1 MNNIKYL
8 EITKMTK
15 LIKMTKITLNVLK
28 NLGLKMTQNDLEQL
42 KTA

>member
-1 MNNIKYL
+1 MNNIKGF
-8 EITKMTK
+8 EMIKMTK

-42 KTA
+42 ETA